1 LSKCLKNLSKCQ
13 KMSKK
18 FVKMSKKFVK
28 MSKKFVKMSKKF
40 DKITLTV
47 FFLILFYKY
56 FVFYGGVISS
66 YTKVISKLYQLWFGY
81 ISYTNLRILSYI
93 LFINYFSKKKF

>member
-1 LSKCLKNLSKCQ
+1 
-13 KMSKK
+13 
-18 FVKMSKKFVK
+18 
-28 MSKKFVKMSKKF
+28 MSKKF